1 MNDFSLIP
9 FEERPGERRKAVSI
23 GFFDGVHRGHRF
35 VFDRLREEAQR
46 HGAAPWA
53 VTFDVHPLAVL
64 TPGQQP
70 PLLTTLDEKIA
81 ALRRCGLAGAI
92 VLHFDRKMAGLTAE
106 QFMRELL
113 LQAFDVDCL
122 LVGYDH
128 RFGRPQQGDG
138 FERYQ
143 EIGDSIGIAVEQCP
157 PLPDET
163 ISSSHIRSLLE
174 AGDVLEAGAG
184 LGRPY
189 ALTGTVVHGFQN
201 GRKIGFPTANLEPQS
216 ADKIVP
222 RRGSYA
228 TWAHIGGQRYA
239 AMTNIGQRPTLDN
252 GSRVTIETHLLDFD
266 ADLYGQQ
273 LKVEFVQRL
282 RDERKFDNLNALK
295 AQLNEDARQ
304 VRRYL

>member
-64 TPGQQP
+64 APGQQP

-113 LQAFDVDCL
+113 LQAFAGDCL
-122 LVGYDH
+122 
-128 RFGRPQQGDG
+128 
-138 FERYQ
+138 
-143 EIGDSIGIAVEQCP
+143 
-157 PLPDET
+157 
-163 ISSSHIRSLLE
+163 
-174 AGDVLEAGAG
+174 
-184 LGRPY
+184 
-189 ALTGTVVHGFQN
+189 
-201 GRKIGFPTANLEPQS
+201 
-216 ADKIVP
+216 
-222 RRGSYA
+222 
-228 TWAHIGGQRYA
+228 
-239 AMTNIGQRPTLDN
+239 
-252 GSRVTIETHLLDFD
+252 
-266 ADLYGQQ
+266 
-273 LKVEFVQRL
+273 
-282 RDERKFDNLNALK
+282 
-295 AQLNEDARQ
+295 
-304 VRRYL
+304 

>member
-9 FEERPGERRKAVSI
+9 FEEGLTEQKKAVSI

-64 TPGQQP
+64 APGQQP
-70 PLLTTLDEKIA
+70 PLLTTLDEKIV
-81 ALRRCGLAGAI
+81 ALRRCGLAGVI

-113 LQAFDVDCL
+113 LQAFDVACL

-143 EIGDSIGIAVEQCP
+143 EIGDSIGIVVEQCP

-201 GRKIGFPTANLEPQS
+201 GRRIGFPTANLEPQS

-273 LKVEFVQRL
+273 LEVEFVQRL

-295 AQLNEDARQ
+295 AQLNEDAQQ

>member
-9 FEERPGERRKAVSI
+9 FEEGLTEQKKAVSI

-35 VFDRLREEAQR
+35 VFDRLREVAQR

-64 TPGQQP
+64 APGQQP

-106 QFMRELL
+106 QFMRGLL

-138 FERYQ
+138 FERHRRRTMPSPT
-143 EIGDSIGIAVEQCP
+143 GRDHFVFTHPVA
-157 PLPDET
+157 T
-163 ISSSHIRSLLE
+163 RS
-174 AGDVLEAGAG
+174 G
-184 LGRPY
+184 
-189 ALTGTVVHGFQN
+189 
-201 GRKIGFPTANLEPQS
+201 
-216 ADKIVP
+216 
-222 RRGSYA
+222 
-228 TWAHIGGQRYA
+228 
-239 AMTNIGQRPTLDN
+239 
-252 GSRVTIETHLLDFD
+252 
-266 ADLYGQQ
+266 
-273 LKVEFVQRL
+273 
-282 RDERKFDNLNALK
+282 
-295 AQLNEDARQ
+295 
-304 VRRYL
+304 

>member
-9 FEERPGERRKAVSI
+9 FEEGLTEQKKAVSI

-64 TPGQQP
+64 APGQQP

-128 RFGRPQQGDG
+128 RFGRPH
-138 FERYQ
+138 RAM
-143 EIGDSIGIAVEQCP
+143 DSNDIKKSAIPSASP
-157 PLPDET
+157 SNNALPCRT
-163 ISSSHIRSLLE
+163 RPFRLRTS
-174 AGDVLEAGAG
+174 
-184 LGRPY
+184 GRCSKQAMCSKP
-189 ALTGTVVHGFQN
+189 
-201 GRKIGFPTANLEPQS
+201 
-216 ADKIVP
+216 VP
-222 RRGSYA
+222 DSDD
-228 TWAHIGGQRYA
+228 
-239 AMTNIGQRPTLDN
+239 PTL
-252 GSRVTIETHLLDFD
+252 
-266 ADLYGQQ
+266 
-273 LKVEFVQRL
+273 
-282 RDERKFDNLNALK
+282 
-295 AQLNEDARQ
+295 
-304 VRRYL
+304 